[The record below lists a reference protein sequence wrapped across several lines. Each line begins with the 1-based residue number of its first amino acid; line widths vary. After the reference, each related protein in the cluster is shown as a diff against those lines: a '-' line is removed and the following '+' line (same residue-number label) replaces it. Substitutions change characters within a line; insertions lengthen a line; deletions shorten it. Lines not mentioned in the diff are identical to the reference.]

1 MPLAPPPQQKKSS
14 LGRSGISCLTGF
26 YVYKKLLT
34 DVQSVRWKH
43 GIRNNSHRHHHIICC
58 LPGQHEILTKWE
70 GYVSRYFVFRFF
82 LCVWF
87 ACGAAIGAL
96 YTLYS
101 WLKIEHTCATA
112 FLRIIGELASQYTI
126 MQPIATL
133 CNGVFVLK
141 KQKNKKKM
149 YSDAG
154 ERSVEDLPSEER
166 LKGWMRSRSRWFV
179 HLVP

>member
-1 MPLAPPPQQKKSS
+1 M
-14 LGRSGISCLTGF
+14 
-26 YVYKKLLT
+26 
-34 DVQSVRWKH
+34 
-43 GIRNNSHRHHHIICC
+43 
-58 LPGQHEILTKWE
+58 
-70 GYVSRYFVFRFF
+70 
-82 LCVWF
+82 
-87 ACGAAIGAL
+87 
-96 YTLYS
+96 
-101 WLKIEHTCATA
+101 KIEHTCATA

-166 LKGWMRSRSRWFV
+166 LKGWMRSRSR
-179 HLVP
+179 